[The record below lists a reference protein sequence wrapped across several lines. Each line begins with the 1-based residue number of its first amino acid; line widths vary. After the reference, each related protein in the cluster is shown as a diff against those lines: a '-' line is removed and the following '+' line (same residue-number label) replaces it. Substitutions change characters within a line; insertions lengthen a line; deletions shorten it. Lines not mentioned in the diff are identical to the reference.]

1 MGRVHGFPLNNGQR
15 KMGNGQAV
23 NAMEEVLRSK
33 SNPIVVSEMLT
44 VIGVVTVLVVMII
57 PLPTMLLD
65 FLLALNITLSIT
77 ILLIAMYAIKPLDF
91 SIFPS
96 LLLMMTLFRLSLNVA
111 STRLILLH
119 GNEGV
124 LAAGKVIKAFGAFVV
139 GGNYVVG
146 MIVFIIL
153 VIVNFVVITKGAT
166 RIAEVAARFTLDA
179 MPGKQMSID
188 ADLNAGL
195 IDENEAKSR
204 RAMITREAEFN
215 GAMDGAAKFVRG
227 DAIAGIII
235 TLINILGGLIIGVLQ
250 QKMSA
255 IDAAQ
260 NYTLL
265 TVGDGLVS
273 QIPALTISTAA
284 GIVVSR
290 AASEDTMGKEFG
302 KQFLGYSKAIYLAAL
317 IIFFFGLIPGLP
329 HVSFIILSLLIAGSV
344 YILSGKEAASK
355 AKEIE
360 TSEKEAV
367 EKGPEPVEHLL
378 MVDPLEVEVGYGLI
392 PLVDKEQGGEF
403 LDRVR
408 SIRRQFALEMGLVIP
423 PIHIRD
429 NLQLNSSGYQIV
441 LKGIPIAHAEVM
453 VNHYLA
459 MNPGD
464 ATRKIEGIETK
475 EPAFNLPAI
484 WIPETKKEEAKVAGY
499 TVVDNVTI
507 MATHLTEILRAHA
520 PELLGRQEVQN
531 LLDNLGKTSPKAVEE
546 LVPNLLSLGMVQKVL
561 QNLLQER
568 ISIRDMLTIVETL
581 ADYAPLTKDPELLTE
596 YVRHNLSRS
605 IISPY
610 VGEDGVLQLIT
621 MKQDVEDILLKGVQQ
636 TEQGSYLSIDPKMAD
651 SIIASIKE
659 ESEKAMAKNI
669 QPILLASPK
678 LRRHLKKMIDFF
690 IPSLIVLSHSELL
703 RDTKFQSIGEVS
715 LSHAG

>member
-1 MGRVHGFPLNNGQR
+1 
-15 KMGNGQAV
+15 
-23 NAMEEVLRSK
+23 MEEVLKSK
-33 SNPIVVSEMLT
+33 SNTATVTEMMT

-57 PLPTMLLD
+57 PLPTMVLD

-77 ILLIAMYAIKPLDF
+77 ILLIAMYTLKPLDF

-96 LLLMMTLFRLSLNVA
+96 LLLVTTLFRLSLNVA

-119 GNEGV
+119 GNEGA
-124 LAAGKVIKAFGAFVV
+124 LAAGMVIKSFGSFVV

-153 VIVNFVVITKGAT
+153 VIINFVVITKGAT

-179 MPGKQMSID
+179 MPGKQMGID

-204 RAMITREAEFN
+204 RSIIAREADFH

-227 DAIAGIII
+227 DAIAGILI
-235 TLINILGGLIIGVLQ
+235 TLINIIGGLIIGVLQ
-250 QKMSA
+250 QKMS
-255 IDAAQ
+255 IMDAAQ

-290 AASEDTMGKEFG
+290 AASEDTMGSEFG
-302 KQFLGYSKAIYLAAL
+302 KQFLGYPKAIYLAAL
-317 IIFFFGLIPGLP
+317 TIFFFGLIPGMP
-329 HVSFIILSLLIAGSV
+329 HISFIILSIIIGGGVYLLSR
-344 YILSGKEAASK
+344 GKEASRI
-355 AKEIE
+355 KEIE
-360 TSEKEAV
+360 ERKKEKV
-367 EKGPEPVEHLL
+367 EIGPEPVEHLL
-378 MVDPLEVEVGYGLI
+378 LVDPLELEVGYGLI

-429 NLQLNSSGYQIV
+429 NLQLNSSGYQII
-441 LKGIPIAHAEVM
+441 LKGVNIANGELM

-459 MNPGD
+459 MDPGD

-475 EPAFNLPAI
+475 EPAFDLPAV
-484 WIPETKKEEAKVAGY
+484 WIPEAKKEEAKLAGY

-507 MATHLTEILRAHA
+507 MATHLTEVLREHA

-531 LLDNLGKTSPKAVEE
+531 LLDNLSKSYPKAVEE
-546 LVPNLLSLGMVQKVL
+546 LVPNLLSLGAIQKVL

-596 YVRHNLSRS
+596 YVRYKLSRS
-605 IISPY
+605 IVSPY

-621 MKQDVEDILLKGVQQ
+621 IAQDVEDLLLKGVQK
-636 TEQGSYLSIDPKMAD
+636 TEHGSYLSIDPKVAD
-651 SIIASIKE
+651 PIITSIKE
-659 ESEKAMAKNI
+659 EAKKAMAKNI
-669 QPILLASPK
+669 QPILLTSPTV
-678 LRRHLKKMIDFF
+678 RRHLKKMVEHF
-690 IPSLIVLSHSELL
+690 IPSLIVLSQSELL
-703 RDTKFQSIGEVS
+703 GDMRFKSIGEVS
-715 LSHAG
+715 LNYAD